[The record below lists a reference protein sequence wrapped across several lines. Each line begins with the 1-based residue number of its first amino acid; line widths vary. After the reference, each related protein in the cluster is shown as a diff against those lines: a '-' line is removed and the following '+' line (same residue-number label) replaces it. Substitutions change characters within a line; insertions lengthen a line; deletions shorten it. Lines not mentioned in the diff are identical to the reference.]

1 MDAFSIAAELIP
13 GIELTAGQL
22 AQLRAVNHRYH
33 TRLFELTRAHGAVRP
48 SVRPSVRRDAPP
60 VPREPTAA
68 EASELRAMLVDAVLE
83 LLTPEQRRTI
93 PE

>member
-33 TRLFELTRAHGAVRP
+33 TRLYELTRAHGAVRAP
-48 SVRPSVRRDAPP
+48 ARRNVPP
-60 VPREPTAA
+60 APRELTAG
-68 EASELRAMLVDAVLE
+68 EAGELRAMLVDAVLE
-83 LLTPEQRRTI
+83 LLTPEQRRTL
-93 PE
+93 PG

>member
-1 MDAFSIAAELIP
+1 MDAFSIAAETIP

-33 TRLFELTRAHGAVRP
+33 TRLYELTRAHGAVRAPERRNAP
-48 SVRPSVRRDAPP
+48 S
-60 VPREPTAA
+60 VPRELTAG
-68 EASELRAMLVDAVLE
+68 EASELRAMLVDAILE

-93 PE
+93 PG